1 MIPGSPTSP
10 VFAGTAC
17 YINSVKCLSSL
28 QTLELMTR
36 ACVLLQG
43 QFHNALSGIK
53 ASLTRLRD
61 TYNSLEKQLP
71 LPPLTLYPW
80 VPTCFAPVAWWTGQA
95 VFSLCSPWNI
105 SNSIGR
111 TRYRY
116 LRSLQAVEPYRNGR
130 ERDECKI
137 WKPSNGKNYSARP
150 FCCYRINIYT
160 AVGMLLCM

>member
-43 QFHNALSGIK
+43 LFHNALSGIK

-71 LPPLTLYPW
+71 LPPLTLYP
-80 VPTCFAPVAWWTGQA
+80 
-95 VFSLCSPWNI
+95 
-105 SNSIGR
+105 
-111 TRYRY
+111 
-116 LRSLQAVEPYRNGR
+116 
-130 ERDECKI
+130 
-137 WKPSNGKNYSARP
+137 
-150 FCCYRINIYT
+150 
-160 AVGMLLCM
+160 